1 MLLFASHTFHIVWMK
16 ALTKIELLPLFNRK
30 TAELEDGLVGIQT
43 ASVAPEHKQ
52 KLWCGV
58 QNLTEL
64 HFLFPD
70 FVFRLLPPGGIYSC
84 PDKFYE
90 VARLVQDRMPD
101 RMEVLDSSIG
111 KYNSVLH
118 VKVGAFGRPFRKS
131 FSAHPISIFG
141 MNALEKRFVRR

>member
-1 MLLFASHTFHIVWMK
+1 MLPFASHTFHIVWMK

-43 ASVAPEHKQ
+43 ASVVPQHKQ
-52 KLWCGV
+52 KLWRGV

-64 HFLFPD
+64 HFLLPD
-70 FVFRLLPPGGIYSC
+70 FVFRLLALGDIDSC

-101 RMEVLDSSIG
+101 RMDVLDSSIG
-111 KYNSVLH
+111 KNNSVLH
-118 VKVGAFGRPFRKS
+118 VKVGAFGRPLRKN
-131 FSAHPISIFG
+131 FSAHPISILG
-141 MNALEKRFVRR
+141 MNALEKRFV

>member
-1 MLLFASHTFHIVWMK
+1 MLPFASHTFHIVWMK

-43 ASVAPEHKQ
+43 ASAAPQHRLQ
-52 KLWCGV
+52 LPCGV

-64 HFLFPD
+64 HFVFAD
-70 FVFRLLPPGGIYSC
+70 FVFRLLALGDIYSC

-111 KYNSVLH
+111 KSNSILH
-118 VKVGAFGRPFRKS
+118 VKVGAFGRPLRKS
-131 FSAHPISIFG
+131 FSAHPISILG
-141 MNALEKRFVRR
+141 MNALEKRFVWR